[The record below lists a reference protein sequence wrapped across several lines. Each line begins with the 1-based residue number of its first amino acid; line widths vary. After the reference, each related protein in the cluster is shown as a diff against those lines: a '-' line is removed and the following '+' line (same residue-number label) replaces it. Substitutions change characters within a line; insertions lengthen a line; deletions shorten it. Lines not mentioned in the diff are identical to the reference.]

1 MYRVPN
7 KHRRRKNWRWLVPL
21 VAILAIFAAVRA
33 ISLYRPFQAPA
44 SANPTAPGQEEPE
57 PPGSEGLETLPGDR
71 QTFLVMGV
79 EGWEGEWGRSD
90 SMMVVSY
97 DPAAQRVAMLSIPRD
112 LWTKIPGH
120 GYDKINHAFA
130 YGGPTLSVET
140 VERLLGIDINHWVAV
155 SFEGF
160 VEVIDALGGV
170 EVNPPEPLYYHD
182 PYDTRFGPD
191 GLVIDI
197 AAGPQVMDGLTALK
211 YARFRADAE
220 GDIGRMRRQQEI
232 IKAAVKKAA
241 TPAIIGR
248 APQLISALYSTIGTD
263 MSVGEMISLASKGRP
278 ALSNPIVTGTLTAD
292 EYWIDGVF
300 YFGADLVDLRT
311 AAYELLV
318 GEQPPEAFV
327 AKAKA
332 DNEEYQAVLQEAY
345 ARSQAAAAE
354 MGESGEE
361 EPGDESGEDGD
372 GATGEGGAGDDGDG
386 GEPGEGSEGGGDDGE
401 HPDEDTALAPI
412 KATVNLV
419 DATGRGIAWEYVDR
433 LEAVGLQVARVHES
447 SAVISSTMA
456 VVRVAGVDV
465 ADELNSVLPRVV
477 YAVIPDPTSAQDVD
491 LILGT
496 DLLPEE

>member
-21 VAILAIFAAVRA
+21 VAVLAIFAAVRA

-241 TPAIIGR
+241 TPAVIGR

-327 AKAKA
+327 AKANA

-354 MGESGEE
+354 EEGESGEE
-361 EPGDESGEDGD
+361 EPGEGGEEAGEEGDDASGEGD
-372 GATGEGGAGDDGDG
+372 EGES
-386 GEPGEGSEGGGDDGE
+386 GEPGEGDDADGKE
-401 HPDEDTALAPI
+401 PDEDTAPVPT

-447 SAVISSTMA
+447 TAVISSTMA